1 MLLHVRHRLQE
12 PQGCHP
18 VKRTDIPMTTYTDTE
33 KFLQAIFP
41 EHGHFAVFANL
52 NPADHKRDWRQL
64 DPKRDCY
71 WSIAAFPDDGS
82 AERTLARATAVRAL
96 VVDDVGSKVP
106 AGAVELALGRPTA
119 IVETSAGNFQWVY
132 RLTAAVAVAAWAAV
146 FAEAKALIGAKLE
159 GRDAVHLFRLPMGVN
174 TKPGKDGFA
183 VRLEQLNSGVELNL
197 AASTV
202 ATAATASAP
211 GMLGL
216 EALAGLMRLI
226 PNDLERDGWVE
237 VGHGLKA
244 LCADDEDG
252 FAVFDSWSQTHDSYD
267 AGKTRTAWDSFG
279 ASGLR
284 TAGGQLRARAE
295 QINPSGFAK
304 WVFDDG
310 EVPTGPVNPK
320 SAPHV
325 LASGEF
331 VEGFIP
337 PDYLVKKLI
346 TKAFLYSLTGQTGA
360 GKTSITL
367 RLAATVALGRSF
379 GGLGTKPFRVL
390 YLAAENPVDIQM
402 RWIALADEM
411 GFDVNAIAV
420 FFVKARFKIGTTM
433 KELRAEAVRVGGKFG
448 LVVVDTGPVFFEGED
463 ANDRVAMLKHAE
475 MMRKLIEV
483 IPGAPAVIVNV
494 HPVKNAGPDNLLPS
508 GGGSFLNEV
517 DGNLTCAKNEDN
529 TIELSWQGKWRGVEF
544 APLHFILKSVTHPRI
559 VDSDGDPM
567 PTVVC
572 EHLSMDAKETM
583 ERAEFADQDK
593 LLAEM
598 ERNPRA
604 SAVDLAICMDW
615 YWPNGTPAKSKVQR
629 YVKTLIK
636 EKRVKKHLQL
646 WVVAGAMKAKLN
658 GSDRTGPDLIKP
670 AGPKKH

>member
-1 MLLHVRHRLQE
+1 
-12 PQGCHP
+12 
-18 VKRTDIPMTTYTDTE
+18 
-33 KFLQAIFP
+33 
-41 EHGHFAVFANL
+41 
-52 NPADHKRDWRQL
+52 
-64 DPKRDCY
+64 
-71 WSIAAFPDDGS
+71 
-82 AERTLARATAVRAL
+82 
-96 VVDDVGSKVP
+96 
-106 AGAVELALGRPTA
+106 
-119 IVETSAGNFQWVY
+119 
-132 RLTAAVAVAAWAAV
+132 
-146 FAEAKALIGAKLE
+146 
-159 GRDAVHLFRLPMGVN
+159 
-174 TKPGKDGFA
+174 
-183 VRLEQLNSGVELNL
+183 
-197 AASTV
+197 
-202 ATAATASAP
+202 
-211 GMLGL
+211 
-216 EALAGLMRLI
+216 MRLI
-226 PNDLERDGWVE
+226 PNDVERDGWIE

-244 LCADDEDG
+244 LCADDEEG
-252 FAVFDSWSQTHDSYD
+252 FEVFDHWSLQHPSYD

-284 TAGGQLRARAE
+284 THGGRLRARAE
-295 QINPSGFAK
+295 SLAPEAFKK
-304 WVFDDG
+304 WDAQVVFDDG
-310 EVPTGPVNPK
+310 EVSAGAVNPK
-320 SAPHV
+320 PAPHV

-379 GGLGTKPFRVL
+379 GGLGAKPFRVL

-420 FFVKARFKIGTTM
+420 FFVKARFKIGATM
-433 KELRAEAVRVGGKFG
+433 KELRAEALRVGGDFG

-544 APLHFILKSVTHPRI
+544 APLHFLLKSVTHPRI
-559 VDSDGDPM
+559 VDSDGDSM

-593 LLAEM
+593 LLTEM

-604 SAVDLAICMDW
+604 SAVDLAIYMDW
-615 YWPNGTPAKSKVQR
+615 YWPNGAPAKSKVQR

-646 WVVAGAMKAKLN
+646 WVVAGAIKAKSN
-658 GSDRTGPDLIKP
+658 GSDRTGPDLIKT
-670 AGPKKH
+670 AGSKKH